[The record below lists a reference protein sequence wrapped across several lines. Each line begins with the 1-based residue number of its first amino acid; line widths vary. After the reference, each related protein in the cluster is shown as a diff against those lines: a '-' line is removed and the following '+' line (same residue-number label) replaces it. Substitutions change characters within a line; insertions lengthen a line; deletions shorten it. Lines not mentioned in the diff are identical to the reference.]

1 MPPAHD
7 DDMIE
12 NKRYRHAISILV
24 HEQIEVVIDQCLNFE
39 AFAPDSLIMLHVSA
53 SASFEK
59 GPLQKGLE
67 ESGCRRTIVNPVSLP
82 TGWGSIINAHLANI
96 RALEA
101 FCHPHAMIALNASND
116 MLLRR
121 LSAQNEAD
129 SARFELREISP
140 TSVWYTGRQFGQSAA
155 FSALVRKLGCSQ
167 MVGSQIEGST
177 YPLDTL
183 LRLADRME
191 PMRELLPEL
200 PGVAEEVV
208 FPTWALQHLGEP
220 RRQPFILFRASR
232 MTGLA
237 ARLIPP
243 GMRGGGRA
251 DIAQKAANRIAS
263 YLFPPDAARGD
274 IDAVAAGR
282 PLAPAA
288 WPHGLGRSHPAI
300 FHGIK
305 RIARRYDDPL
315 RTYIRTH
322 TSIERARQDSDA

>member
-1 MPPAHD
+1 MPPVHD
-7 DDMIE
+7 DGMIG
-12 NKRYRHAISILV
+12 NTRYRHAISILV
-24 HEQIEVVIDQCLNFE
+24 HEQIEVIIDQCLNFE

-59 GPLQKGLE
+59 ACLQKGLD
-67 ESGCRRTIVNPVSLP
+67 ESGRRRTIINPVSRP
-82 TGWGSIINAHLANI
+82 TGWGSIIDAHLANI
-96 RALEA
+96 RALDA

-121 LSAQNEAD
+121 LSAQSEAD
-129 SARFELREISP
+129 GPRFELREISP
-140 TSVWYTGRQFGQSAA
+140 TSIWYTGRQFSQSAA
-155 FSALVRKLGCSQ
+155 FSALARKLGCSQ

-183 LRLADRME
+183 LRLADRVE
-191 PMRELLPEL
+191 SLRELFLEL

-220 RRQPFILFRASR
+220 QKQPFILFRASR

-237 ARLIPP
+237 ACLIPP
-243 GMRGGGRA
+243 RMRGGGRA
-251 DIAQKAANRIAS
+251 DIAQKVANRIES
-263 YLFPPDAARGD
+263 YLLPPDAARGD
-274 IDAVAAGR
+274 INAVATGR
-282 PLAPAA
+282 PLTPAA
-288 WPHGLGRSHPAI
+288 WPHGLRRSRPAI
-300 FHGIK
+300 FYGIK

-322 TSIERARQDSDA
+322 TSIERARQESDA